1 MAAYDGEFC
10 SNVEKTHLDGK
21 AGYTRLATGVVYTWG
36 GGGAPPAVTHYHKR
50 SWRAETPGYVYWDT
64 TTPSGAYP
72 GGGTLDPP
80 LGTILNQW
88 VT

>member
-10 SNVEKTHLDGK
+10 SNVEKTGANGM
-21 AGYTRLATGVVYTWG
+21 AGYTRLAVGEFQGREGSIPT
-36 GGGAPPAVTHYHKR
+36 VTHYHKR

-64 TTPSGAYP
+64 TDPDEAYP
-72 GGGTLDPP
+72 GGGTLTPATGVV
-80 LGTILNQW
+80 LYKW